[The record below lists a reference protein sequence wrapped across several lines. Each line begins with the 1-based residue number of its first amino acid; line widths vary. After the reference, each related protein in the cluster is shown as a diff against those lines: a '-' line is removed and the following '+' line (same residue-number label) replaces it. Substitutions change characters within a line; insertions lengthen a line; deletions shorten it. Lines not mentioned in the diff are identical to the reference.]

1 LIAPGEQIIG
11 NGKDKNNKNRRE
23 GHLKKERRGTDE
35 IFPGKKS
42 HFCLFFLAK
51 KDNIDYNCLHGKIIV
66 WKTLIAPGRKASGQ
80 NLPTERIR
88 PQGIQTGPL
97 Y

>member
-42 HFCLFFLAK
+42 HFYLFFLAK
-51 KDNIDYNCLHGKIIV
+51 KDNIDYNCPHGTIIV
-66 WKTLIAPGRKASGQ
+66 WKTVGLESFKI
-80 NLPTERIR
+80 
-88 PQGIQTGPL
+88 
-97 Y
+97 